1 MSAISR
7 KLTFSV
13 GNLENFEKLKLP
25 QFSSHEKVTHL
36 FEMLV
41 TSSLKSTCIWGLTLT
56 QKITRVILVQ
66 RSDFLRVAC

>member
-13 GNLENFEKLKLP
+13 GNFENFEKLQLP
-25 QFSSHEKVTHL
+25 QFSLQEKVTDL
-36 FEMLV
+36 FQMLV

>member
-7 KLTFSV
+7 KFTFSV
-13 GNLENFEKLKLP
+13 ENLENFEKLELP
-25 QFSSHEKVTHL
+25 QFSSHEKVTDL

-41 TSSLKSTCIWGLTLT
+41 TSSLESTCIWVLTLT